1 MFGLYNGLGDNERLI
16 AAYDT
21 AAEAISAQ
29 DAIADCVLEE
39 VPGGSVDVRAQSDTD
54 RSVYVLN
61 HAGHRLGYVNVRAMR
76 ANTSTTRKV

>member
-1 MFGLYNGLGDNERLI
+1 MFGLYIGLGDSERLI

-29 DAIADCVLEE
+29 DAIVDCVLEE

-61 HAGHRLGYVNVRAMR
+61 PAGHRLGYVNVRAMH
-76 ANTSTTRKV
+76 ANPTPARKA